1 MSNFPINWKA
11 CSLAPQEENQW
22 VKKIEDSSFVLLI
35 LFWSSQEF
43 SCAKMIKYCLEKK
56 RISKQASLSE
66 KSLKI
71 SIKVV

>member
-1 MSNFPINWKA
+1 MSKEIGDF
-11 CSLAPQEENQW
+11 
-22 VKKIEDSSFVLLI
+22 SSGLLM

-43 SCAKMIKYCLEKK
+43 SCPEMIKRCLEKK

-71 SIKVV
+71 SIKAV